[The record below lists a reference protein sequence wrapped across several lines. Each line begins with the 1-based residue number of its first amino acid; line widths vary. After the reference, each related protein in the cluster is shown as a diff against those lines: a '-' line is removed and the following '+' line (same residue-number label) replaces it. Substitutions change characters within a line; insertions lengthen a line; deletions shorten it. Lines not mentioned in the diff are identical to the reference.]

1 MSGMPYVS
9 DVRDVRRV
17 LRLVERG
24 TMPSTVTAK
33 HLTANGIPEADADR
47 VRELLESLDLV
58 TSEGVPTP
66 VWVGY
71 RESDDR
77 PAVLGEAMRAAY
89 APLIET
95 GSKEPDALAQLV
107 SEQGDVPDDV
117 VPQVVSTFLALC
129 ELSEHRTDSPVSPVA
144 RQRRAVVSHISRLLQ
159 TSISEFDTARI
170 CLQHDLR
177 RPAVVAA
184 WSSYAALA
192 FAHLA
197 DDDFAILRTSAR
209 RATLDADDLMRRVSG
224 AELIEFLLVAELIG
238 PADRSVLEC
247 LLHERDDCAR
257 PSPADPDR
265 DQVADYLSRVLAQS
279 DQLTQHRLGHASSAV
294 PAVSVGDV
302 SAV

>member
-1 MSGMPYVS
+1 MSDLPYVS
-9 DVRDVRRV
+9 DVRDVRRA

-33 HLTANGIPEADADR
+33 HLAANGIPEDDADR
-47 VRELLESLDLV
+47 VRELLESLDFV
-58 TSEGVPTP
+58 TSAGVPTP

-77 PAVLGEAMRAAY
+77 PGVLGEAMRATY
-89 APLIET
+89 APLLEA
-95 GSKEPDALAQLV
+95 GSTEPDALAQLV
-107 SEQGDVPDDV
+107 TEQGDVPGDV

-129 ELSEHRTDSPVSPVA
+129 ELSEHLTDSPVSPVA

-159 TSISEFDTARI
+159 TSISEFDTARV

-224 AELIEFLLVAELIG
+224 AELIELLLVAELIG
-238 PADRSVLEC
+238 PADRAVLEC

-265 DQVADYLSRVLAQS
+265 EQVADYLSRVLAQS
-279 DQLTQHRLGHASSAV
+279 DQLTRHPLGHTSSAV
-294 PAVSVGDV
+294 PAGDV